1 MTENAESADV
11 MALVTDIVSAYIA
24 NNTMEPDELPAFV
37 QLVKRSL
44 MSVSS
49 KRSFA
54 LTSRSEPAVPIDE
67 SIHPD
72 YLVCLEDGKR
82 MKMLKRHLKAS
93 YNMTPDQYRERW
105 GLTTDYPMVAPN
117 YAIKRQNIAKRI
129 GLGTHRKT
137 GKKTAA

>member
-1 MTENAESADV
+1 MTERTESADV

-44 MSVSS
+44 MSVHS
-49 KRSFA
+49 KRSFILA
-54 LTSRSEPAVPIDE
+54 SRSEPAVPIDE

-105 GLTTDYPMVAPN
+105 GLSNDYPMVAPN
-117 YAIKRQNIAKRI
+117 YAIKRQTIAKRI